1 MIVRN
6 RIQKDESVVIIWKD
20 LLTPQDMRKT
30 EQKAFEAGMPSILL
44 MEHAAIKVVD
54 ALEKELGGCEGK
66 DVVFL
71 CGTGNNGGDGLA
83 AARLFQMRGGRPEIW
98 LSGDPKTPDAKTNL
112 QMALACGIEVK
123 NLAGLPREEWPFSEG
138 YSPDKRRDGYV
149 DALLGIGMKGE
160 PDEITSA
167 MILVPYH
174 DFGNRV
180 VIAVDVPSGMDA
192 LTGDCPGIY
201 MHADVTVTFHAAKP
215 GLYLSQDREAV
226 GRIEVADIGLGAWHC
241 THLSDE
247 EKEMDLEITTPEHL
261 MYLSPRALDAH
272 KGDFGRI
279 LIYAGSMGMAGAAAM
294 CAKAAIAAGAGLTTV
309 CCPKEII
316 PVLQTLVPSAM
327 CMDIE
332 EAVKNPPVYDVLA
345 VGCGL
350 SQKEGVWENILKL
363 YDPEKPSVWDADALN
378 LLAKHPMKLGK
389 KAVITP
395 HPGEAA
401 RLLDMT
407 PDQVLEDPISS
418 ARMLQEKFGCCV
430 LLKGDVSIAC
440 SISLITGLPMYVFN
454 ALGTPALAKGG
465 SGDALAGI
473 LAALAHTEGVFAS
486 SAALASAWH
495 GMAGIVGESKFG
507 QRELTTMQLIDCL
520 HEAEQWG
527 KGKIPPPA
535 AWKG

>member
-6 RIQKDESVVIIWKD
+6 RIQKDKSGVIIWEE
-20 LLTPQDMRKT
+20 LLTPGDMRKT

-54 ALEKELGGCEGK
+54 VLEKELGGCEGK

-83 AARLFQMRGGRPEIW
+83 AARLFQARGGWPEIW

-112 QMALACGIEVK
+112 QMALACGIPVL
-123 NLAGLPREEWPFSEG
+123 NLAETPRDEWPFSEG

-160 PDEITSA
+160 PDEITSS
-167 MILVPYH
+167 MILAPYH

-192 LTGDCPGIY
+192 MTGDCPGAY

-226 GRIEVADIGLGAWHC
+226 GRIEVADIGLGDWDCAD
-241 THLSDE
+241 LPGDE
-247 EKEMDLEITTPEHL
+247 RELDMEITTPGHL
-261 MYLSPRALDAH
+261 RQLSHRALDAH

-294 CAKAAIAAGAGLTTV
+294 CAKAAIVAGAGLTTV
-309 CCPKEII
+309 VCEKEII
-316 PVLQTLVPSAM
+316 PILQALVPNAM

-332 EAVKNPPVYDVLA
+332 EAMKNPPVYDVLA

-350 SQKEGVWENILKL
+350 SQKEGVWGNILKL
-363 YDPEKPSVWDADALN
+363 YNPEKPSVWDADALN
-378 LLAKHPMKLGK
+378 LLAKHPMKLGEN
-389 KAVITP
+389 AVITP

-401 RLLDMT
+401 RLLNRT
-407 PDQVLEDPISS
+407 PDQVLEDPISA
-418 ARMLQEKFGCCV
+418 ARMLQEKYGCCA

-440 SISLITGLPMYVFN
+440 GISSVTHRPHYEFN

-473 LAALAHTEGVFAS
+473 LAVLLHTEGVSAS
-486 SAALASAWH
+486 TAALASAWH

-507 QRELTTMQLIDCL
+507 QRELTTLQLIDCL

-527 KGKIPPPA
+527 KGEIPPPEN
-535 AWKG
+535 WKR